1 MSRKSV
7 STVIGSFLV
16 VGLALGAVQG
26 CGSSSSG
33 AGSVMSLCMKGCA
46 QQTSLCGADAGET
59 TADCM
64 QSCITRETTST
75 GGACS
80 NQSAILEA
88 GNACL
93 TKTTCVD
100 LELCVTTTVPAC
112 AGGTTSTGGT
122 SGTGTGGTT
131 TSTGGTS
138 GTGTGG
144 TIGTGGTSG
153 AAGGSG
159 TNAGCASCDK
169 AQTCCL
175 AIAALAG
182 QSSAACT
189 YSAASCNAAG
199 ANQASDI
206 STCQQIL
213 SLGAPASAA
222 CK

>member
-1 MSRKSV
+1 MSRKTV
-7 STVIGSFLV
+7 SAVIGSFLV
-16 VGLALGAVQG
+16 VGFALGAVQG
-26 CGSSSSG
+26 CGSSSPS
-33 AGSVMSLCMKGCA
+33 AGSVMSLCMQGCA
-46 QQTSLCGADAGET
+46 KQTSLCGADAGGT

-80 NQSAILEA
+80 NQSAILAA

-100 LELCVTTTVPAC
+100 LELCVATTVPAC

-131 TSTGGTS
+131 SSTGGTS

-144 TIGTGGTSG
+144 TTGTGGATG

-159 TNAGCASCDK
+159 TNADCATCDK
-169 AQTCCL
+169 AQTCCVAVL
-175 AIAALAG
+175 TLGG
-182 QSSAACT
+182 QSTASCT

-206 STCQQIL
+206 SICQQIL
-213 SLGAPASAA
+213 TAAAGAIAA